1 MVNKFRIFKCSKT
14 VERKKSGRKVRCN
27 RFICEISDKIVL
39 VCGKCGTKYSL
50 TQEEDGR
57 FTLAVLVESIFK
69 IRLNKEK

>member
-1 MVNKFRIFKCSKT
+1 MKVRNFKCSKT

-57 FTLAVLVESIFK
+57 FTMAILIESVFK
-69 IRLNKEK
+69 INLKKGK